1 MTYTNYIYNATFTS
15 GGTIGWTN
23 NLGSSGLD
31 FVYPGQKITE
41 PIQETIIPNTMNEN
55 DVQKEL
61 VIILDDKVLTI
72 TGVERDLLINKDTI
86 YYCIGCSMRDKT
98 AYHIVGENWESV
110 IALIGEEESEV
121 E

>member
-1 MTYTNYIYNATFTS
+1 MATYSTIYTCNSTN
-15 GGTIGWTN
+15 GGTKEWTN
-23 NLGSSGLD
+23 NIDSR
-31 FVYPGQKITE
+31 FQYFYPGQKITE
-41 PIQETIIPNTMNEN
+41 PIQETIIPNTMNNN

-61 VIILDDKVLTI
+61 VIMLGDKVLTM
-72 TGVERDLLINKDTI
+72 TGVERDLLINKGTI
-86 YYCIGCSMRDKT
+86 YHCIECSMRDKT